1 MTCKNLGFVFIP
13 RLDNAVIARKVPS
26 LDKCSINLRRAL
38 QEFKMIRSE
47 FLLNTFWVFI
57 SSVQTFIFFVLSFV
71 LVLSSVLF
79 HCVSSTKVNETN
91 PLRLT
96 SRITA
101 ATWSVSQAHNVIQV
115 TAAMSQSYSAVEV

>member
-26 LDKCSINLRRAL
+26 LDKCSINLSLAL

-57 SSVQTFIFFVLSFV
+57 SSVQISFFLYFLLFSFYRLSCFTV
-71 LVLSSVLF
+71 F
-79 HCVSSTKVNETN
+79 HQLK
-91 PLRLT
+91 
-96 SRITA
+96 
-101 ATWSVSQAHNVIQV
+101 
-115 TAAMSQSYSAVEV
+115 